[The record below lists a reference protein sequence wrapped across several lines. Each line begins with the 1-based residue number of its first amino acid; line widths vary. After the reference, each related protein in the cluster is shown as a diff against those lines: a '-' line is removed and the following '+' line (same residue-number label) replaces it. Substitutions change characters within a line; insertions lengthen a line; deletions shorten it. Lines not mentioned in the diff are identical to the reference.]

1 MIVSDSAQSPPP
13 SVTFLAM
20 MQRTMEAFAAAWQC
34 GNIEGL
40 MALVSENPV
49 YRTSGGAVFAGRE
62 SVRNGFAQICKP
74 SGETTP
80 AANPPRL
87 HFFDNK
93 CVSYW
98 TLALPSPDGTPI
110 TVEGVDII
118 TFDDAAKISCKDA
131 YRKLS

>member
-1 MIVSDSAQSPPP
+1 MSDNAQSRAPN
-13 SVTFLAM
+13 VTFLAM
-20 MQRTMEAFAAAWQC
+20 MQATMDAFAAEWQN

-40 MALVSENPV
+40 MSLVGADPV

-62 SVRNGFAQICKP
+62 NVRNGFTQICRP
-74 SGETTP
+74 SAETSLAAKTP
-80 AANPPRL
+80 IR

-98 TLALPSPDGTPI
+98 TLALPSPDGIPTI
-110 TVEGVDII
+110 VEGVDII
-118 TFDDAAKISCKDA
+118 TFDDTAKISCKDA

>member
-1 MIVSDSAQSPPP
+1 MIVSDNAQIRP
-13 SVTFLAM
+13 SGMTFLAM
-20 MQRTMEAFAAAWQC
+20 MQGTMEAFATAWQC

-40 MALVSENPV
+40 MALVSDDPV

-62 SVRNGFAQICKP
+62 YVRNGFTQICKP
-74 SGETTP
+74 SALNSLP
-80 AANPPRL
+80 AQPPRL

-98 TLALPSPDGTPI
+98 TLALPGPDGAPTI
-110 TVEGVDII
+110 VEGVDII
-118 TFDDAAKISCKDA
+118 TFDEAAKISCKDA